1 MNPLRGVAS
10 IMDPLGGYGLM
21 EALFFLIVL
30 AAIIYMNIAGIEVND
45 ILQKIA
51 IGLLGYWIAKA
62 EDREDRDGNADS

>member
-10 IMDPLGGYGLM
+10 IMNPLGGYGLV
-21 EALFFLIVL
+21 EATFFLLVL
-30 AAIIYMNIAGIEVND
+30 IAIIYMNIAGIEVSD

-62 EDREDRDGNADS
+62 EDRDDNDS